1 MIASE
6 RTHMT
11 LAEFRQ
17 LPESNLPT
25 ELIDGEL
32 IMSPSPVDLHQ
43 DVTLNTATL
52 VKRIGRGGKTKISP
66 LDVYLGSNVLQ
77 PDVFW
82 VSDGNPLCTLGD
94 DGFWYGAPDLTVEVV
109 SPSSTNRDHR
119 RKFQIYEKQGV
130 REYWI
135 IEPLAKIIY
144 VFVRKDEAFEELGV
158 FKIGDTFTSPL
169 FNTVVSVGDLFV

>member
-1 MIASE
+1 M
-6 RTHMT
+6 
-11 LAEFRQ
+11 
-17 LPESNLPT
+17 
-25 ELIDGEL
+25 
-32 IMSPSPVDLHQ
+32 
-43 DVTLNTATL
+43 
-52 VKRIGRGGKTKISP
+52 
-66 LDVYLGSNVLQ
+66 
-77 PDVFW
+77 
-82 VSDGNPLCTLGD
+82 SDGNPLCTLGD

>member
-52 VKRIGRGGKTKISP
+52 VKRIGAAARP
-66 LDVYLGSNVLQ
+66 R
-77 PDVFW
+77 F
-82 VSDGNPLCTLGD
+82 
-94 DGFWYGAPDLTVEVV
+94 
-109 SPSSTNRDHR
+109 R
-119 RKFQIYEKQGV
+119 R
-130 REYWI
+130 
-135 IEPLAKIIY
+135 
-144 VFVRKDEAFEELGV
+144 
-158 FKIGDTFTSPL
+158 
-169 FNTVVSVGDLFV
+169 

>member
-1 MIASE
+1 MIAAE
-6 RTHMT
+6 RTSMT

-17 LPESNLPT
+17 LPETNLPT

-32 IMSPSPVDLHQ
+32 IMSPSPVDEHQ
-43 DVTLNTATL
+43 DIVGNTYSL

-66 LDVYLGSNVLQ
+66 LDVYLGENVLQ

-82 VSDGNPLCTLGD
+82 VRDSDSLCKLGE

-119 RKFQIYEKQGV
+119 RKFQLYEQHGV

-135 IEPLAKIIY
+135 IEPVTQIIY
-144 VFVRKDEAFEELGV
+144 VFSRKDDHFEEAGV
-158 FKIGDTFTSPL
+158 KAGETFNSPL
-169 FNTVVSVGDLFV
+169 FNSEVSVSDLFT